1 MQELELEL
9 ELALLQTFCRVA
21 AFVQSYLIVKLFQFD
36 VSDFFKMRDFGEN
49 EFETNLLQTF
59 LQEVFMFVDR

>member
-1 MQELELEL
+1 MVQELELEL
-9 ELALLQTFCRVA
+9 ELALLQAFCRVA
-21 AFVQSYLIVKLFQFD
+21 AFVQPCLIVKLFQFD

-59 LQEVFMFVDR
+59 L